1 MNEKDCELW
10 EFMALRNLLF
20 ARKNH
25 ATLLKKKLTKI
36 NFKESHSFEYI
47 VKYGNNF
54 FSINSQYNNKVAF
67 NRGQYIVEI
76 NEENF
81 QRNYFQKQD
90 FLEKW

>member
-1 MNEKDCELW
+1 MT
-10 EFMALRNLLF
+10 LRNLLF
-20 ARKNH
+20 TRKNH

-54 FSINSQYNNKVAF
+54 FSIKSQYNNKVAF
-67 NRGQYIVEI
+67 NRGRYIVEI

>member
-1 MNEKDCELW
+1 
-10 EFMALRNLLF
+10 MALRNLLF

-36 NFKESHSFEYI
+36 NFNESHSFEYI

>member
-1 MNEKDCELW
+1 
-10 EFMALRNLLF
+10 MALRNLLL
-20 ARKNH
+20 AKKNH
-25 ATLLKKKLTKI
+25 ATLRKKKLTTI
-36 NFKESHSFEYI
+36 NFKESHSFEYS

-54 FSINSQYNNKVAF
+54 FSINSQYNNKVAV
-67 NRGQYIVEI
+67 NRGRYIVEI

>member
-1 MNEKDCELW
+1 
-10 EFMALRNLLF
+10 MALRNLLF
-20 ARKNH
+20 TRKNH

>member
-1 MNEKDCELW
+1 
-10 EFMALRNLLF
+10 MALRNLLF
-20 ARKNH
+20 TRKNH

-54 FSINSQYNNKVAF
+54 FSINSQYKNKVAF

>member
-1 MNEKDCELW
+1 
-10 EFMALRNLLF
+10 MALRNLLF

-54 FSINSQYNNKVAF
+54 FSINYQYNNKVAF

>member
-1 MNEKDCELW
+1 
-10 EFMALRNLLF
+10 MALRNLLF

-47 VKYGNNF
+47 VKCGNNF

>member
-1 MNEKDCELW
+1 
-10 EFMALRNLLF
+10 MALRNLLF